1 MCFQFTKI
9 WHVPLNGVLN
19 QGLNDIHNP
28 SYGLNASAFVQPSL
42 RELMKDGVIWSL
54 CTQKSLG
61 FQHLNIQKVG
71 LPFGSLGH
79 CGCGLLFFRGCCG
92 LTRLG
97 MVKRIDYLTI

>member
-28 SYGLNASAFVQPSL
+28 SYGFKCVGICSALFERVDK
-42 RELMKDGVIWSL
+42 RWSL

-61 FQHLNIQKVG
+61 FQHLNIRKVG

-79 CGCGLLFFRGCCG
+79 CGCGLLFLRGCCG

-97 MVKRIDYLTI
+97 MVKRIDYI